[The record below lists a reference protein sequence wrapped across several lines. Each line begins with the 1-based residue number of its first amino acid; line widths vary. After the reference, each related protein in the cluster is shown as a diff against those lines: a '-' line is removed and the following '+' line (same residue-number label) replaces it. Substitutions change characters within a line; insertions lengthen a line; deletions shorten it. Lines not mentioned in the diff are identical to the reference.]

1 MQVIDLFGWTLFPLA
16 FVLLFLLVMT
26 EFCCE
31 SVRKRIIKLIDCLL
45 FYQAPCLPRW
55 VTVFWVRATSAGSFF
70 CTTAAGADVLRVC
83 AQAIM
88 LTSFGFLVAA
98 LVQYYDARHR
108 LHDRHNHRDHSCA
121 DHKLLFMAERNV
133 WETVFAASLF
143 IAIHRLRH
151 HIKHHLKLQETLDEA
166 LDQVEKAGLQS
177 VADFLK
183 DRTGRRSQRC
193 CCCLR
198 RPPRPGDPAE
208 LPEADVEA
216 EEYRPLASD
225 GDPAATPQAAAPQAA
240 VLVVLGSLSC
250 VWGYTR

>member
-1 MQVIDLFGWTLFPLA
+1 MQAIDLFGWTLFPLA

-31 SVRKRIIKLIDCLL
+31 SVRRRVIKLIDGML

-55 VTVFWVRATSAGSFF
+55 VTMFW
-70 CTTAAGADVLRVC
+70 
-83 AQAIM
+83 AIM

-166 LDQVEKAGLQS
+166 LDQVEDAGLKR

-183 DRTGRRSQRC
+183 GRTGRKRERC

-225 GDPAATPQAAAPQAA
+225 GDPAAAPQAAAPQAA
-240 VLVVLGSLSC
+240 VVVATEVGGASAPDPAE
-250 VWGYTR
+250 VAKANAAAGGGKQAMVGKT